1 MSRKYAVSALTLL
14 ALVLALAPP
23 RTGPGTA
30 NDGFPKYDLTEI
42 DQNYINHFK
51 GFVAE
56 AATRNVVVIVDLFD
70 SYHLNRDV
78 ATSFCNGPR
87 GA

>member
-1 MSRKYAVSALTLL
+1 MIPILSQRELADHVPAPSRRQRWLHHGATPALP
-14 ALVLALAPP
+14 AP
-23 RTGPGTA
+23 
-30 NDGFPKYDLTEI
+30 
-42 DQNYINHFK
+42 FK